1 MPTKH
6 CVVFFA
12 DLADSVA
19 LYERLGDAAARGH
32 VLALQRL
39 LGEQL
44 EAFGGVLHQIVGDEL
59 MVCFDYPDRALAC
72 ATVLHR
78 CAMQYSQREAV
89 WMQLR
94 IGLHYGDIIEDT
106 DENRLF
112 GDTVNLAS
120 RVNGIAQGGQTI
132 LTEAVLDHAPPAWQ
146 GSVRPFDVTTVK
158 GKAEPVQVY
167 DLPWQTDDLTAI
179 VSDNAPGSAAQP
191 VRKQRLVLSYRDAE
205 TDLSDLD
212 APFSIGRAIT
222 NNLIVHADS
231 ASRRHVTVARARDQ
245 FVLSDKSTNG
255 THVTTDAG
263 ETLYLRR
270 QEWPITGSGVI
281 ALGAPGDAGDSHVVA
296 FRCEALQ
303 GAPVPG

>member
-1 MPTKH
+1 VPCNT
-6 CVVFFA
+6 
-12 DLADSVA
+12 
-19 LYERLGDAAARGH
+19 
-32 VLALQRL
+32 
-39 LGEQL
+39 
-44 EAFGGVLHQIVGDEL
+44 
-59 MVCFDYPDRALAC
+59 
-72 ATVLHR
+72 
-78 CAMQYSQREAV
+78 
-89 WMQLR
+89 
-94 IGLHYGDIIEDT
+94 
-106 DENRLF
+106 RLF

-222 NNLIVHADS
+222 NNLIVHATATS
-231 ASRRHVTVARARDQ
+231 WHFGVRRCKVHRCPAREPPIKPQAARC
-245 FVLSDKSTNG
+245 
-255 THVTTDAG
+255 
-263 ETLYLRR
+263 
-270 QEWPITGSGVI
+270 
-281 ALGAPGDAGDSHVVA
+281 VVA
-296 FRCEALQ
+296 ESSKNTHLPRVNSAFLSSPRL
-303 GAPVPG
+303 VSHSPGT